1 MFQSSYFSESFSD
14 FKSALQS
21 YDKNFNEKLFVK
33 AIEVAETSHK
43 DQFRASGDPYI
54 IHPYEVCKSLID
66 LKLDTETVIT
76 GLLHDVIE
84 DTEYS
89 KDQLNKI
96 FGKSIASLVDG
107 LTKID
112 FLEEKKITRSEKEA
126 ENFRKLLISTVKDI
140 RVLIIKLADRL
151 HNIKTIHFFKD
162 VEKRKRVSNETLLIY
177 APLAERLGF
186 ENWKSTLENISF
198 KNLHPDIYNRINDK
212 IDNTFKNLEKSFK
225 ELEKITNSFISKEN
239 IQAEIHYRKKA
250 PYSIWKKINKR
261 NSDLIQY
268 LILLQLE

>member
-33 AIEVAETSHK
+33 AIEVAESSHK

-54 IHPYEVCKSLID
+54 IHPYEVCKSLIE

-89 KDQLNKI
+89 KEQLNEI

-112 FLEEKKITRSEKEA
+112 FLEEKK
-126 ENFRKLLISTVKDI
+126 N
-140 RVLIIKLADRL
+140 
-151 HNIKTIHFFKD
+151 
-162 VEKRKRVSNETLLIY
+162 Y
-177 APLAERLGF
+177 
-186 ENWKSTLENISF
+186 
-198 KNLHPDIYNRINDK
+198 
-212 IDNTFKNLEKSFK
+212 
-225 ELEKITNSFISKEN
+225 
-239 IQAEIHYRKKA
+239 
-250 PYSIWKKINKR
+250 
-261 NSDLIQY
+261 
-268 LILLQLE
+268 